1 MTIYSFC
8 FSKEKNGMVT
18 HESIVLKI
26 GTHTLLDQEDN
37 LRESVIEAFFVAIK
51 EAKKKNT
58 HILLVTSGAVGLGR
72 TLMATSASLPR
83 AIAGS
88 VGQAYLMSRYVVA
101 AQKCGIVIGQLLLSR
116 PHVLERAHFLRLQ
129 TLVGQMCDAGI
140 TPIINENDAMTA
152 ETDWSFGD
160 NDSLAAILAVSFGA
174 RELIL
179 ATHVD
184 GLYTSD
190 PLRDQS
196 AQLIT
201 EIRDV
206 NRELMK
212 YCSASASEHGRGG
225 MISKLT
231 AARICTNVGVATRI
245 VNGTDSGTILGAIA
259 GASVGTYCQPRT
271 RTRALS
277 NRERWIVAAKSSA
290 ASIEVD
296 DGAVKALR
304 QGKSLL
310 AVGIKKLYGE
320 FAAGESVEVVDKQQ
334 EGVAFGIV
342 DVGTEQMLGRPF
354 QVQHGVQVIHADNCI
369 VL

>member
-1 MTIYSFC
+1 
-8 FSKEKNGMVT
+8 MVA
-18 HESIVLKI
+18 HEIIVFKI
-26 GTHTLLDQEDN
+26 GTHTLLDREGN
-37 LRESVIEAFFVAIK
+37 LREAVLEALFAASKDV
-51 EAKKKNT
+51 KKKNT

-88 VGQAYLMSRYVVA
+88 VGQAYLMSRYVAA

-116 PHVLERAHFLRLQ
+116 PYVLKRAHFLRLQ

-201 EIRDV
+201 KIPDV

-290 ASIEVD
+290 ASIEAD

-342 DVGTEQMLGRPF
+342 DIGTEQMLGRPF